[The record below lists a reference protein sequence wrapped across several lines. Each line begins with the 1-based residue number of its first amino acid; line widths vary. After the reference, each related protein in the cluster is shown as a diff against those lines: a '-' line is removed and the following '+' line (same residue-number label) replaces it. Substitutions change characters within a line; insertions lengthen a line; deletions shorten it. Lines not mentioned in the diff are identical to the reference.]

1 MTTRTAL
8 VLGVTGMV
16 GHALAA
22 DLLANGWTVYGA
34 ARFHN
39 EATPHSRVPAG
50 CRPVRF
56 DVLQDDPRALPD
68 VDTLFLEIWEPNR
81 PDRLWEL
88 NFYGVGRVVER
99 YAGAAEIVNGS
110 TINVYG
116 DQPGAPDEAAPCR
129 PTSDYGRCR
138 YAQERLIDY
147 FCERGGRAGIHVR
160 YAHAN
165 SAATGVIRSMAE
177 AILAARSLGPNPD
190 SGIQVIALEDLV
202 RVTHQAADRADRP
215 PNLVNCCHPHIW
227 TQRALAEAI
236 QQKLGRGQVVFD
248 RPSGGAENSV
258 VADVNRMRAWF
269 GEPRVTFAAM
279 LARVLESLPA

>member
-22 DLLANGWTVYGA
+22 ALVANGWTVYGA
-34 ARFHN
+34 ARF
-39 EATPHSRVPAG
+39 EDQAAPDRRIPAG
-50 CRPVRF
+50 CHPIRF

-68 VDTLFLEIWEPNR
+68 VDTLFLEIWEPSR

-99 YAGAAEIVNGS
+99 YAGIANIVNGS

-116 DQPGAPDEAAPCR
+116 DQPGAPAEDAPCR

-138 YAQERLIDY
+138 YAQERLIDF
-147 FCERGGRAGIHVR
+147 FCNRGGRQGIHVR

-165 SAATGVIRSMAE
+165 SATLGVIRSLAE
-177 AILAARSLGPNPD
+177 SILAARSLGPNPD
-190 SGIQVIALEDLV
+190 SSIQVIALDDFV
-202 RVTHQAADRADRP
+202 RVTREAADRVASP
-215 PNLVNCCHPHIW
+215 PALVNCCHPHVW
-227 TQRALAEAI
+227 TRRELAEAI
-236 QQKLGRGQVVFD
+236 QQGLCRGRVIFD
-248 RPSGGAENSV
+248 RPSGGLENSV
-258 VADVNRMRAWF
+258 YADVSRMRDWF
-269 GEPRVTFAAM
+269 GEPQVSFDTM
-279 LARVLESLPA
+279 LARVLETLPS